1 MLTTTKRPMNGK
13 LIRPTWPRRIRRE
26 ERRQP
31 TLEFTPTAWLKL
43 QCLCHAG
50 DTEIGGFGIVPDPPE
65 LLVTD
70 FVTVKQRCT
79 AVTVKFDDDA
89 VADHFED
96 MVDRGLKPDQFARCW
111 LHTHPGDAPTPSGV
125 DEETFERVFG
135 GCDWAIMFI
144 LAHGG
149 ATYARLRFNAGPG
162 GEMLLPVGVRWGL
175 PIDEVDQ
182 AAWLAEYQAN
192 VTEEIWQPAPSDGKQ
207 CGRFGDRDELL
218 ADMPASNSA
227 DRLPRVDFGFMEMEV
242 DDDLP
247 LD

>member
-1 MLTTTKRPMNGK
+1 M
-13 LIRPTWPRRIRRE
+13 
-26 ERRQP
+26 
-31 TLEFTPTAWLKL
+31 
-43 QCLCHAG
+43 
-50 DTEIGGFGIVPDPPE
+50 PDPTE

-111 LHTHPGDAPTPSGV
+111 CHTHPGDSPTPSGQ

-135 GCDWAIMFI
+135 CCDWAIMFI

-162 GEMLLPVGVRWGL
+162 GEMLLPVSVRWDL
-175 PIDEVDQ
+175 PIGQVDQ

-192 VTEEIWQPAPSDGKQ
+192 VTEEFWQSAPSVGKQ
-207 CGRFGDRDELL
+207 GGRFDDRDELL
-218 ADMPASNSA
+218 DDMPGPDPA
-227 DRLPRVDFGFMEMEV
+227 DRLPMVDFGFMEMEV

>member
-1 MLTTTKRPMNGK
+1 MCPS
-13 LIRPTWPRRIRRE
+13 
-26 ERRQP
+26 
-31 TLEFTPTAWLKL
+31 
-43 QCLCHAG
+43 
-50 DTEIGGFGIVPDPPE
+50 PPE

-70 FVTVKQRCT
+70 FITVKQRCT

-111 LHTHPGDAPTPSGV
+111 LHTHPGGSPTPSGV

-135 GCDWAIMFI
+135 CCDWAIMFI

-162 GEMLLPVGVRWGL
+162 GEMLLPVSVRWDL
-175 PIDEVDQ
+175 PIGQVDQ

-192 VTEEIWQPAPSDGKQ
+192 VTEEIWQSAPGVGKQ
-207 CGRFGDRDELL
+207 GGRFGSRASFPDDMLEHDPDE
-218 ADMPASNSA
+218 
-227 DRLPRVDFGFMEMEV
+227 RLPVVDFGFMEMEV